1 MKAFNVEAAV
11 ATVLIVDD
19 DAVARLMAREAL
31 EQSGITVI
39 EAENGIE
46 AVQRCS
52 DDHPDI
58 VLLDVQMPELDGF
71 EACARMRNTPA
82 GRDVPILMMTGLDD
96 IDSINRAYEVGATDF
111 VTKPINYL
119 ILAYRVRYMLRAKRV
134 EQQVHQLSHYDTVT
148 GLPNRAHMHRQLTRA
163 VDLARRHERIVAVL
177 SLDLD
182 HFQRINDTLGHGR
195 GNELLVVVADRLS
208 NCLRRSDYVTRE
220 SDQHISLDSVA
231 RLGGDEF
238 LMMLT
243 ETNSAED
250 AALVAR
256 RVSRG
261 LRKPIKLDGEDICLT
276 VSIGI
281 SVFPMDGADPEA
293 LLKQTDFALNHAKNE
308 GRDCYQFYTASMNAR
323 AFERLSMENKLR
335 KALQED
341 QFLLFY
347 QPKIRQADMSCTGC
361 EALIRWR
368 HPELGMVSP
377 AQFIPI
383 AEETNLIV
391 PLGAWVFR
399 EACRQLKTWQSA
411 GLDDLSIAVNLS
423 PVQFRQRDLPDIL
436 ASIIKEFSIP
446 AHLLEIELTESVL
459 MENID
464 STVDVLQRLKAI
476 GLNIAI
482 DDFGTGYSSLSYLK
496 RLPIDALK
504 IDQSFVGDLGSDSDN
519 AAIVTAV
526 IAMAKGL
533 RLKVTAE
540 GVENDTQLRFLANR
554 ECDELQG
561 YYFSRPVPA
570 AEFVEWLLGYAKAP
584 IKAAG

>member
-1 MKAFNVEAAV
+1 
-11 ATVLIVDD
+11 
-19 DAVARLMAREAL
+19 
-31 EQSGITVI
+31 
-39 EAENGIE
+39 
-46 AVQRCS
+46 
-52 DDHPDI
+52 
-58 VLLDVQMPELDGF
+58 
-71 EACARMRNTPA
+71 
-82 GRDVPILMMTGLDD
+82 
-96 IDSINRAYEVGATDF
+96 
-111 VTKPINYL
+111 
-119 ILAYRVRYMLRAKRV
+119 
-134 EQQVHQLSHYDTVT
+134 
-148 GLPNRAHMHRQLTRA
+148 
-163 VDLARRHERIVAVL
+163 
-177 SLDLD
+177 
-182 HFQRINDTLGHGR
+182 
-195 GNELLVVVADRLS
+195 
-208 NCLRRSDYVTRE
+208 
-220 SDQHISLDSVA
+220 
-231 RLGGDEF
+231 
-238 LMMLT
+238 MMLT

-293 LLKQTDFALNHAKNE
+293 LLKHADFALNHAKNE

-533 RLKVTAE
+533 
-540 GVENDTQLRFLANR
+540 
-554 ECDELQG
+554 
-561 YYFSRPVPA
+561 
-570 AEFVEWLLGYAKAP
+570 AP
-584 IKAAG
+584 